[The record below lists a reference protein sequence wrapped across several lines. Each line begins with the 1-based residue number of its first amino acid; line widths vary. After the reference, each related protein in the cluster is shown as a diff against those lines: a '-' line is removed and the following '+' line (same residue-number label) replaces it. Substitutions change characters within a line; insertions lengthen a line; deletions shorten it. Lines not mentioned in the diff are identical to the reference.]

1 MPPPHVHMGTT
12 LSNPRSLTSNL
23 RPPPSALDP
32 SSLLS
37 PLSSR
42 SPFPSPLAPRPTR
55 APSSAAPPPI
65 PIFPLPTPNP
75 DSPRV
80 AAGGSWRSWR
90 AGGSQW
96 WVVALVFTYCVQPSL
111 RRSVNSQ
118 HLCRSENA
126 GRKNH
131 ARRHALGGLRAMA
144 DPTPGE
150 QEPCMQGA
158 RRKAAKPEKEPANG
172 EPASAG
178 SRWTVDNRTH
188 VCIMQFCSLQSA
200 CLPILHFES
209 GLVVWSYISI
219 YICIYIHHTSLYI
232 YTLFETCKYDARGL
246 ETGVAWTHGAQIN
259 ISTVHCPRPYVAKLP

>member
-37 PLSSR
+37 PPVPR
-42 SPFPSPLAPRPTR
+42 SPRPSPLAPRPTR
-55 APSSAAPPPI
+55 APSSATPPPI

-188 VCIMQFCSLQSA
+188 VCIMQFCSLHVYQF
-200 CLPILHFES
+200 CILN
-209 GLVVWSYISI
+209 LVWSSGRIYL